1 MCIYIYI
8 YMADSP
14 DQPQLK
20 TQKCKDFECEL
31 KNTYPIN
38 RTNIGVT

>member
-1 MCIYIYI
+1 
-8 YMADSP
+8 MADSP

-20 TQKCKDFECEL
+20 THKWTNVACEL

-38 RTNIGVT
+38 RKHIGVT

>member
-1 MCIYIYI
+1 
-8 YMADSP
+8 MANSP

-20 TQKCKDFECEL
+20 TQKWTTVACEL
-31 KNTYPIN
+31 KNKYPIS